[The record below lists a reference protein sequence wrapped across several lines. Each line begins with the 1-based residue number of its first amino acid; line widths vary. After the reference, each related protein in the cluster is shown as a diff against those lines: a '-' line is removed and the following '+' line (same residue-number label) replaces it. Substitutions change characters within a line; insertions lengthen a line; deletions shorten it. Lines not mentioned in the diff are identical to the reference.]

1 MQPHAFSKGGNL
13 SVEIFQLPLYETG
26 IVFAWLY
33 LCPTI
38 LLSYLFILLVFQL
51 LSTLFFFNTETYF
64 RKSYN
69 DNFSFNF
76 MIVLIIC
83 FFISLLSIS
92 SRFIDLFLLNIMVFE
107 NNDFE
112 LDHYDDKNKLMLVV
126 FMFSD
131 YCCTFFIIFVLKRI
145 FIWISNRNIKVGK
158 FKDKIILSQ

>member
-1 MQPHAFSKGGNL
+1 MVVDLPAPFIPKKAKSSPLLILKERSSTAL
-13 SVEIFQLPLYETG
+13 S
-26 IVFAWLY
+26 
-33 LCPTI
+33 
-38 LLSYLFILLVFQL
+38 
-51 LSTLFFFNTETYF
+51 
-64 RKSYN
+64 
-69 DNFSFNF
+69 
-76 MIVLIIC
+76 C

-158 FKDKIILSQ
+158 FKDKIILSH